1 MERAAVTN
9 LGIRAAALLMS
20 VLGRELSVRSY
31 PVGPP
36 IRDAAHVALLE
47 RLRTG
52 ISPAWRWRYEVP
64 VAGVGDQRSYDAVLE
79 SDGARIAVEA
89 ETRLRDVQALLR
101 RLELK
106 LRDGGVTRLIV
117 VVRDTRTNRAALR
130 AADVV
135 VRAAY
140 PLASRRVIAALRRG
154 RDPGANGI
162 VVV

>member
-1 MERAAVTN
+1 M
-9 LGIRAAALLMS
+9 
-20 VLGRELSVRSY
+20 
-31 PVGPP
+31 
-36 IRDAAHVALLE
+36 
-47 RLRTG
+47 
-52 ISPAWRWRYEVP
+52 
-64 VAGVGDQRSYDAVLE
+64 AGVGDQRSYDAVLE

-106 LRDGGVTRLIV
+106 LRDGDVTRLIV